1 MRNGLKNE
9 LESESVHIFLELQNS
24 YSNFEHCNALVEI
37 WKVPPRKVISTVM
50 MTMMKEGR
58 IIHIVPYQN
67 NWESVDQN
75 ILIGFYQNI
84 GLDAP
89 GRPAIVLNPLFYIQ

>member
-1 MRNGLKNE
+1 M
-9 LESESVHIFLELQNS
+9 
-24 YSNFEHCNALVEI
+24 
-37 WKVPPRKVISTVM
+37 VM

-67 NWESVDQN
+67 NSESVDQN

-89 GRPAIVLNPLFYIQ
+89 GRSAIVLHPLFYDPGHHTTECLYIVIQNTECHI

>member
-1 MRNGLKNE
+1 M
-9 LESESVHIFLELQNS
+9 
-24 YSNFEHCNALVEI
+24 
-37 WKVPPRKVISTVM
+37 VM
-50 MTMMKEGR
+50 MMMMMKEGR

-67 NWESVDQN
+67 NSESVDQN

-89 GRPAIVLNPLFYIQ
+89 GRPPFALHPFSIYITHLGVIYKNTK

>member
-1 MRNGLKNE
+1 M
-9 LESESVHIFLELQNS
+9 
-24 YSNFEHCNALVEI
+24 
-37 WKVPPRKVISTVM
+37 VM

-67 NWESVDQN
+67 NSESVDQN

-84 GLDAP
+84 GLDASS
-89 GRPAIVLNPLFYIQ
+89 RPAIALHPLFYNPGHHTTECYIYSETKYRVFGASVLSPAPFHGSLAKLVINSPSPEY